1 MRTLISTRYLG
12 GAAVA
17 AGGTIPIGS
26 ATHRIGC
33 ANVDGDAITLRAP
46 VAITAVIGFTPTA
59 AGNVTVSMLDNGVVV
74 ATQTVTATAGGAISV
89 PIDAAVC
96 PCCKPSRVSFSVSAA
111 GTVGEVQVVAMS

>member
-33 ANVDGDAITLRAP
+33 ANVDGDTITLRAP
-46 VAITAVIGFTPTA
+46 VAITAVVGFTPTA

-74 ATQTVTATAGGAISV
+74 ATQTVTATAGGAVSV
-89 PIDAAVC
+89 PIDAVVC
-96 PCCKPSRVSFSVSAA
+96 PCCKPSRVNFSVNVA
-111 GTVGEVQVVAMS
+111 GTVGEVQVIALS

>member
-1 MRTLISTRYLG
+1 MRTLISTRYTG

-17 AGGTIPIGS
+17 AGGTLPIGS
-26 ATHRIGC
+26 ATHRVGC
-33 ANVDGDAITLRAP
+33 ASVDGDAITLRAP
-46 VAITAVIGFTPTA
+46 AAITAVVGFVPTA

-96 PCCKPSRVSFSVSAA
+96 PCCMPSRVNFSVNVA
-111 GTVGEVQVVAMS
+111 GTVGEVQVVALS

>member
-26 ATHRIGC
+26 ATHRVGC
-33 ANVDGDAITLRAP
+33 ASVDGDAITLRAP
-46 VAITAVIGFTPTA
+46 AAISAIIGFTPTA

-74 ATQTVTATAGGAISV
+74 ATQTVTATAGGAVSA

-96 PCCKPSRVSFSVSAA
+96 PCCKPSRISFSVSAA
-111 GTVGEVQVVAMS
+111 GTVGEVQVVALS

>member
-17 AGGTIPIGS
+17 AGGTVPIGS
-26 ATHRIGC
+26 VTHRIGC
-33 ANVDGDAITLRAP
+33 ANVNGDAITLRAP
-46 VAITAVIGFTPTA
+46 AAISAVIGFTPTA

-89 PIDAAVC
+89 PLTAAVC

-111 GTVGEVQVVAMS
+111 GTAGEVQVVALS